1 MVASNFL
8 GRSNSLEMIWNA
20 LGFSSKPLSISV
32 RVNEKKATSAPEIN
46 AEHNNRM
53 TSKIIPVTSEVFAV
67 KKNKVKLEGSGSKVK
82 GFG

>member
-1 MVASNFL
+1 
-8 GRSNSLEMIWNA
+8 
-20 LGFSSKPLSISV
+20 
-32 RVNEKKATSAPEIN
+32 
-46 AEHNNRM
+46 M